1 MANKDLTG
9 EQYGQ
14 LMQAFVLKDYDKIF
28 KVLLSM
34 ASDNFNNSKI
44 QSLANMT
51 PAVLTHRIQS
61 LSAAQDAALSTILH
75 LLEGRKL

>member
-44 QSLANMT
+44 QSIANMT
-51 PAVLTHRIQS
+51 PAQLTHRVQS

>member
-44 QSLANMT
+44 QSIANMT
-51 PAVLTHRIQS
+51 PAQLTHRLQS

>member
-1 MANKDLTG
+1 MAKTDLTG

-44 QSLANMT
+44 QSIANMS
-51 PAVLTHRIQS
+51 PAQLTHRVQS